1 MSHNDEQFQ
10 QDLNTALA
18 LSLEANAMDEF
29 KRRKNFIPLS
39 SNSQVNP
46 LLFVGKIFITNNKNE
61 HQQVPLLSSN

>member
-29 KRRKNFIPLS
+29 KRRKSSIPLT
-39 SNSQVNP
+39 SNSLVNS
-46 LLFVGKIFITNNKNE
+46 LLFVGKIFIVNIKNK
-61 HQQVPLLSSN
+61 H

>member
-29 KRRKNFIPLS
+29 KRRKNSIPLS
-39 SNSQVNP
+39 SNLQVNSS
-46 LLFVGKIFITNNKNE
+46 LFAGKIFIVNNKNK
-61 HQQVPLLSSN
+61 HQQVLLLSSN